1 MEILFDIQCFA
12 SGGRA
17 ALAGPRGG
25 SFLIVGFSPGNC
37 MYYAPQQIRTFFI
50 TSVTHGRCPILQTE
64 KMALLLLDV
73 LMENRNKRRFL
84 LHEFVIMRDH
94 FHVILTPSE
103 DVSLEKAVQFIKG
116 GFSYRAKR
124 ETSFCIFS
132 LAGEFYQSSYS
143 GCRGLCTA
151 SRLCPPEP
159 SESGFCENAFTV
171 SVFFG
176 FIRP

>member
-1 MEILFDIQCFA
+1 MAILLPYNVLPAVEERPLQ
-12 SGGRA
+12 GRVVA
-17 ALAGPRGG
+17 
-25 SFLIVGFSPGNC
+25 
-37 MYYAPQQIRTFFI
+37 FFI
-50 TSVTHGRCPILQTE
+50 TSVTHGRRPILQTE

-124 ETSFCIFS
+124 ELDFAFSVWQESFTNHRIRDAEDYVRHRDYVHQNPVK
-132 LAGEFYQSSYS
+132 AGFVKVPSQYPYSS
-143 GCRGLCTA
+143 A
-151 SRLCPPEP
+151 SSDLEHDPPP
-159 SESGFCENAFTV
+159 PWLKPV
-171 SVFFG
+171 L
-176 FIRP
+176 